1 MYYAYVLVH
10 KDKDGFEH
18 PLEYNGKVTLY
29 TTKAGAEYELANY
42 SYTTNRYLSMG
53 RIETSYIPRKWWFDK
68 RETKTVFP
76 TEEHARELKQV
87 LYTLYVKRVKLA

>member
-18 PLEYNGKVTLY
+18 PLEYDGKVTLY

-53 RIETSYIPRKWWFDK
+53 RIETVFTPRKWWFNK
-68 RETKTVFP
+68 WESKTVFP
-76 TEEHARELKQV
+76 TEERARELK
-87 LYTLYVKRVKLA
+87 LILDTLYVKRVKLA